1 MSRTTIC
8 GYEMWAMWCANS
20 GEIRQTS
27 MTGKMIENAGFL
39 TFGSATGKDPECFE
53 SKIESI
59 VSKLFMENPEAANA
73 LRVHYGAKDWKD
85 ARKSPAA
92 KARKCGVSLSK
103 YYRLVN
109 AAKKYVDSK
118 INLR

>member
-1 MSRTTIC
+1 MSKTTVC
-8 GYEMWAMWCANS
+8 ALEMWAMWCQNG

-27 MTGKMIENAGFL
+27 MLGKFIENAGFL

-53 SKIESI
+53 SKIERI
-59 VSKLFMENPEAANA
+59 VSKLFKENPEAANA

-92 KARKCGVSLSK
+92 KAKKCGVSLSK

-109 AAKKYVDSK
+109 TAKKYVDTN